1 MLIEIAKA
9 VLFGI
14 VQGITEWLPISS
26 TGHMILLNEFVTMN
40 MSEKFMEMFFVVV
53 QLGAIL
59 AVLVLFG
66 DKLRPFSLRGGFRLK
81 AEALALWPKIVAA
94 SIPAG
99 VVGLLWGNELNSLF
113 FTYPVV
119 IVMLALFGVLFIVVE
134 NRNKGKEP
142 VIKTTADLTYKA
154 ALWIGFFQL
163 IAAVFPGTS
172 RSGSTIIGAL
182 MIGVSRVA
190 AAEFTFLLAVP
201 IMIGASAVK
210 LLDFGLHFTATLCR
224 IRAGHPLPHVLHQ
237 DQRLQGLR
245 LVPDYPG
252 RRRFLIFL
260 YTPVTI
266 PGSCKHFRRG
276 PVLFVKK
283 IDSSIQVSAHLSGQ
297 TFYVSENILNIET
310 KGEGHVKFI
319 GKLRIFSSF
328 FNKLPCIFLRFGI
341 Q

>member
-1 MLIEIAKA
+1 MRDDSAGRSHCQGRGRAGFAAVRVHKRGDLPMLIEIAKA

-66 DKLRPFSLRGGFRLK
+66 DKLLPFTLRGGFRLK
-81 AEALALWPKIVAA
+81 AEALALWPKIVVA

-134 NRNKGKEP
+134 NRNKGKAP
-142 VIKTTADLTYKA
+142 VVETTADLTYKA
-154 ALWIGFFQL
+154 ALWIGCFQL

-210 LLDFGLHFTATLCR
+210 LLDFGLHFTATEG
-224 IRAGHPLPHVLHQ
+224 AVL
-237 DQRLQGLR
+237 LTGMVVAFVVSVLAI
-245 LVPDYPG
+245 
-252 RRRFLIFL
+252 RFLMSFIKTNDFKVFGWYRIILAAVASL
-260 YTPVTI
+260 Y
-266 PGSCKHFRRG
+266 F
-276 PVLFVKK
+276 F
-283 IDSSIQVSAHLSGQ
+283 
-297 TFYVSENILNIET
+297 IL
-310 KGEGHVKFI
+310 
-319 GKLRIFSSF
+319 
-328 FNKLPCIFLRFGI
+328 